1 MKFNKYY
8 ENELLALRKQ
18 GKQFSENNPA
28 LAPFLSD
35 KSADPDVE
43 RLIESFAFLTAKL
56 QQRIDDNIPEI
67 SHSFMNSI
75 WPSCLKTQPPYSIVQ
90 FSADEA
96 FKGVKQVIKKGQQL
110 TFTKKNNKYQFKTTD
125 DLLLYPVEVSDVKT
139 SEKNDILT
147 LELKIS
153 SKKEL
158 KFDVIKPNKLRFYL
172 SGKSKVSYLLYYLL
186 LNNLQSTSLESSDD
200 RPIDV
205 DIKLSPSG
213 INILDSMNDDKRL
226 MSYSRLQHY
235 FMLSDAYMFIDVDI
249 KYLSSQNLKTSD
261 LVLRCVIDLKG
272 IDCPSVKKEN
282 FSLNCIP
289 VVNVFKS
296 SVAPITR
303 DYKQSNYI
311 LSLNGKNE
319 EKHCIYQVNGV
330 SLVDHNG
337 VEKKCFPINEYNPN
351 VSDESLVYETKVASS
366 VDQNGIQFS
375 IRFPLAKNA
384 YPKFG
389 EKVSIEVDAY
399 HSLAHEELGIGD
411 ISSKTDEQNDK
422 SYSYKN
428 ITFVTPPIL
437 APIEDDQLW
446 RLISNLNLRFSDIKN
461 IEDIKS
467 LIGVYNF
474 ADRHS
479 SQAKSLTNRVVSSL
493 KRLEIK
499 AKDRIH
505 KRHVIRGQEIT
516 IYLKESHFLNEGDIY
531 IFGSVLNEIFQ
542 AMVEVNSFNLFKLVG
557 NETGMVLTWPPRI
570 N

>member
-8 ENELLALRKQ
+8 ESELLSLRKQ
-18 GKQFSENNPA
+18 GKKFSENNPA

-90 FSADEA
+90 FSADDA
-96 FKGVKQVIKKGQQL
+96 FKGVKQHIGKNQQL
-110 TFTKKNNKYQFKTTD
+110 TFSKKNKKYHFKTTE
-125 DLLLYPVEVSDVKT
+125 DLLLYPIEVGSVKT
-139 SEKNDILT
+139 TEKNDT
-147 LELKIS
+147 LSLEIQVKS
-153 SKKEL
+153 VKEL

-172 SGKSKVSYLLYYLL
+172 SGKSRVSYLLYYLL
-186 LNNLQSTSLESSDD
+186 LNNLNAVKLFAANDKA
-200 RPIDV
+200 IDAKV
-205 DIKLSPSG
+205 DLSPAE
-213 INILDSMNDDKRL
+213 INILDQVDDDKRL
-226 MSYSRLQHY
+226 ISYSRLQHY
-235 FMLSDAYMFIDVDI
+235 FMLSDIYMFLDVDI
-249 KYLSSQNLKTSD
+249 EYLSTQNLKTND
-261 LVLRCVIDLKG
+261 LFLKFEIDLKG
-272 IDCPSVKKEN
+272 IDCPSIKKDN

-289 VVNVFKS
+289 VVNIFKS

-303 DYKQSNYI
+303 DYKQSNYL
-311 LSLNGKNE
+311 LSLNGRNE
-319 EKHCIYQVNGV
+319 EKYCIYQINSV
-330 SLVDHNG
+330 SLVDKNG
-337 VEKKCFPINEYNPN
+337 VEKKCYPINEYHPN
-351 VSDESLVYETKVASS
+351 VSDESLVYETNIASS
-366 VDQNGIQFS
+366 VDDNKVQFS
-375 IRFPLAKNA
+375 LKFPLVKDK
-384 YPKFG
+384 YPNFG

-399 HSLAHEELGIGD
+399 HSLVHEELAVGD

-437 APIEDDQLW
+437 APIEDNQIW
-446 RLISNLNLRFSDIKN
+446 RLISNLNLRFSDIKH
-461 IEDIKS
+461 IDDIKA

-479 SQAKSLTNRVVSSL
+479 SQAKSLTNRVVSSM

-499 AKDRIH
+499 TKDRIH
-505 KRHVIRGQEIT
+505 KRHVIRGQEII

-542 AMVEVNSFNLFKLVG
+542 SMVEVNSFNLFKLVG
-557 NETGMVLTWPPRI
+557 NETGMVLSWPLQI
-570 N
+570 S